1 MQVLLPTIIRDV
13 YGIPN
18 EELYGVAVNGV
29 TRIFIRFIN
38 AGFYSSIVD
47 KYHEKRMAVNTA
59 VEETIMMENF
69 DGTWIREAAPF
80 EYFCEVAH
88 QDGTLLICYR
98 LNLKTR
104 EPLQEEHVRQALILL
119 HRKVP
124 CLRVKFQERDGTSWL
139 REATCPNVDFK
150 VVPESNVYSVMERLR
165 TYRYNSATGPLWC
178 ARLMSDV
185 SCCQSIQTSAHKT
198 DDRSVFFRHSHQL
211 FVGFHH
217 GIVDGW
223 TAMKICGWTVT
234 LLNDVISGKPVNND
248 QLGEHVS
255 PKQTMELLL
264 ARKALIEANPKLI
277 KKLTD
282 GTNLQQEMKSFFQLI
297 NQMPKEIEE
306 TKSFI
311 HKCRAE
317 RVTVHSAFTALT
329 GAALTDL
336 LTEKGIVQDTYNI
349 RVGHLINMRRYWKG
363 DVSRSLGCHILKPL
377 LQCID
382 TSRNVLDKFWDF
394 ARSVH
399 QELQR
404 NIEDGTIIGEEAFA

>member
-1 MQVLLPTIIRDV
+1 
-13 YGIPN
+13 
-18 EELYGVAVNGV
+18 
-29 TRIFIRFIN
+29 
-38 AGFYSSIVD
+38 
-47 KYHEKRMAVNTA
+47 
-59 VEETIMMENF
+59 
-69 DGTWIREAAPF
+69 
-80 EYFCEVAH
+80 
-88 QDGTLLICYR
+88 
-98 LNLKTR
+98 
-104 EPLQEEHVRQALILL
+104 
-119 HRKVP
+119 
-124 CLRVKFQERDGTSWL
+124 
-139 REATCPNVDFK
+139 
-150 VVPESNVYSVMERLR
+150 MERLR

-185 SCCQSIQTSAHKT
+185 SCCQSILTSAHKT

-264 ARKALIEANPKLI
+264 ARKALIEDNPKLI

-306 TKSFI
+306 RSLHVERELDVSTTKSFI

-404 NIEDGTIIGEEAFA
+404 NIEDGTIIEEEAFRMINDADIEPDIKSDAPIRTDYDISNMGDVTALVTEGGEHINVTHILRSISIHNTAATCSHIIHTFRGKFIYVLDYNTKYVSTEIAETFCNKIFNNFLKVI